1 MSFTSKSEKLI
12 KYFVKDFDN
21 YCEKKSKATQNRTDT
36 ILKMIYQDL
45 KIKKK
50 S

>member
-21 YCEKKSKATQNRTDT
+21 YCEKKVK
-36 ILKMIYQDL
+36 LF
-45 KIKKK
+45 KIERIQY
-50 S
+50 